1 MSSAGTGEY
10 DLFGYVN
17 RVQMHKDTV
26 HPYPNNSNATVAI
39 SPRLGERLR
48 SRCRCE
54 CCSTRWACKT
64 LQRTSRRCTM
74 EIRRGPPWMDR
85 IAATANLGDHPKPA
99 NCDLVKPRQLRA
111 ETLTAPRTGDD
122 LLHLR
127 GTCPPPGGLQPPDPL
142 CRRSRRANCRAACSP
157 LRPKMVHFS
166 PAEVGHFSGAPKG
179 TGSDAPKG
187 YTGELPVRR
196 RGEILRP
203 RRAPPPRIPT
213 ELNGRGRVGP
223 SPASAR
229 SAPRTDPSVQNYR
242 TGLPPRV
249 LALREGNNAPA
260 LEVGAESAYAR
271 AWMGSEGGSRAAAAT
286 CSRVCRGRCVL
297 NAATLSG
304 ASRSHPPQWAE
315 GPPPSSIRSDFTP
328 APARCPG
335 GALNAPSRRSDS
347 CLHLGAGHAQKL
359 RHPGRGRSRSHG
371 RGSRERRCLCIPREE
386 LDANQTPLVRP

>member
-54 CCSTRWACKT
+54 CCSTRWTCKT
-64 LQRTSRRCTM
+64 LQASRRCTM

-99 NCDLVKPRQLRA
+99 SCDLVKPGQLRA

-187 YTGELPVRR
+187 YTGELPVPR

-271 AWMGSEGGSRAAAAT
+271 AWMGSEGRSRAAPAT
-286 CSRVCRGRCVL
+286 CSKVCRGDRVL
-297 NAATLSG
+297 NAAGRLSG
-304 ASRSHPPQWAE
+304 AARSHPAQMGSRSACPFNSIPLHSNAYSTCWRHVECSQP
-315 GPPPSSIRSDFTP
+315 GFGFSS
-328 APARCPG
+328 
-335 GALNAPSRRSDS
+335 ALS
-347 CLHLGAGHAQKL
+347 GAGHAQKL
-359 RHPGRGRSRSHG
+359 
-371 RGSRERRCLCIPREE
+371 
-386 LDANQTPLVRP
+386 